1 MHTHGMTGTRIHRIW
16 QGMLQRCRSKN
27 NLNYGGR
34 GIKVCKRWLK
44 FENFQVDMYESYVE
58 HVAKFGEYD
67 TTLDR
72 KKNDG
77 NYSKQNCRWATRE
90 MQLNN
95 TSILRTKYVHVLTLA
110 ELKARQHSP
119 VFRFT
124 K

>member
-1 MHTHGMTGTRIHRIW
+1 
-16 QGMLQRCRSKN
+16 MLQRCRSKN